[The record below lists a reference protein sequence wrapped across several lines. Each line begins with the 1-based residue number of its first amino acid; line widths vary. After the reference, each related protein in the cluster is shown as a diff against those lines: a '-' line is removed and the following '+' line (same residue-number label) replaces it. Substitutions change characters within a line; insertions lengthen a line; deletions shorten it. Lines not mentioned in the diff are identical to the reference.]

1 MDLELINLFILD
13 DELTLLPKQSVEAFF
28 TNDKALLWTYPPKN
42 QKILVELVVSILI
55 DAPVKLRLDQPVKLR
70 LDPPVKTTSRS
81 AGEVN
86 GISPTSGPWVQE
98 DRGRAEDLIGAA
110 MVILAMLESREAP

>member
-1 MDLELINLFILD
+1 MKGRSFLHQRQSFALD
-13 DELTLLPKQSVEAFF
+13 VPTKEP
-28 TNDKALLWTYPPKN
+28 
-42 QKILVELVVSILI
+42 KILVELVVSILV

-81 AGEVN
+81 TGEVN
-86 GISPTSGPWVQE
+86 GILPTSGPWVQE